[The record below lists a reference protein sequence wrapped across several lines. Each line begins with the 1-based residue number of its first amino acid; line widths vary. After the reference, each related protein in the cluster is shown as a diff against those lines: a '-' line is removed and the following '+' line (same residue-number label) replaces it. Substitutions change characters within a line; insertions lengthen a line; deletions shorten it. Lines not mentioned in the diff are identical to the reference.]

1 MCRQLAALT
10 LALLSA
16 CRSGTETSVAIALLN
31 LEEEPRRLLR
41 VCLGKRCTEVNT
53 VLDHGDEA
61 IVTLQP
67 SRDAPLAFTVE
78 ERGGHT
84 RTLPCE
90 ARVPSGSTGS
100 LKVALS
106 GGRTRVLENKLHVAR
121 AGD

>member
-1 MCRQLAALT
+1 RQLAALT

-41 VCLGKRCTEVNT
+41 VCLAKRCIDVNT

-67 SRDAPLAFTVE
+67 RSDAPLSFTVE
-78 ERGGHT
+78 ERGGST
-84 RTLPCE
+84 RVLGCE
-90 ARVPSGSTGS
+90 ARVPTGSTGS
-100 LKVALS
+100 LKVALR
-106 GGRTRVLENKLHVAR
+106 GGRTRVLDNKLHVAR
-121 AGD
+121 ARD